1 MMPFLEAENM
11 SGMPV
16 FVRIEEYKDV
26 LDVLGLL
33 NKKLERAREIIE
45 KLNELKAEE
54 DAELEIWQKE
64 LSEIEKKLEVMNHTL
79 VEPNV

>member
-1 MMPFLEAENM
+1 MT
-11 SGMPV
+11 GMPV
-16 FVRIEEYKDV
+16 FVRIDEYKDV

-45 KLNELKAEE
+45 TLNELKAEE

-64 LSEIEKKLEVMNHTL
+64 LSEVEKKIEFMNHTL

>member
-1 MMPFLEAENM
+1 MPFLEGENM
-11 SGMPV
+11 TGMPV
-16 FVRIEEYKDV
+16 FVRIDEYKDV

-45 KLNELKAEE
+45 TLNELKAEE

-64 LSEIEKKLEVMNHTL
+64 LSEVEKKIEFMNHTL

>member
-1 MMPFLEAENM
+1 MPFLEAENM
-11 SGMPV
+11 TGMPV
-16 FVRIEEYKDV
+16 FVKIDEYKDV

-64 LSEIEKKLEVMNHTL
+64 LSEVEKKLEFMNHTL
-79 VEPNV
+79 VEPNM